1 MKDKDAEFFHVESAP
16 AHLRAADERMAAL
29 IDRVGE
35 LDLAP
40 RPAASAVSVLAR
52 NIIYQQLSGKA
63 AATIHGRFVDACGG
77 ENEVTAQRLATMHD
91 DELRGAGI
99 SRGKLAALRSLCE
112 YASEGM
118 LPELDALRQMNID
131 ELKAALT
138 PIRGI
143 GPWTVE
149 MLAIFWLGHPD
160 ILPVTD
166 LGIRKGMQILDGLP
180 ELPSAAQMTAR
191 AEPWQPY
198 RSVAS
203 RYLWKAVDIVF

>member
-1 MKDKDAEFFHVESAP
+1 MIDVEKALT
-16 AHLRAADERMAAL
+16 HLRGSDERMAAL

-40 RPAASAVSVLAR
+40 RPVTSTVSVLAR

-77 ENEVTAQRLATMHD
+77 EDAVTAERLAAMQD

-99 SRGKLAALRSLCE
+99 SGGKLAALRSLCE
-112 YASEGM
+112 HASGGL
-118 LPELDALRQMNID
+118 LPDVDVLSQMDID
-131 ELKAALT
+131 ELKATLT

-149 MLAIFWLGHPD
+149 MLAIFWLGLPD
-160 ILPVTD
+160 VLPVTD
-166 LGIRKGMQILDGLP
+166 LGVRKGMQLLDGLP
-180 ELPSAAQMTAR
+180 DLPGAAEMTAR
-191 AEPWQPY
+191 AVPWQPY

-203 RYLWKAVDIVF
+203 RYLWKAVDGVF

>member
-77 ENEVTAQRLATMHD
+77 ENEVTAQRLETLHEED
-91 DELRGAGI
+91 LRWAGI
-99 SRGKLAALRSLCE
+99 SRGTLE
-112 YASEGM
+112 
-118 LPELDALRQMNID
+118 ELLSI
-131 ELKAALT
+131 
-138 PIRGI
+138 
-143 GPWTVE
+143 
-149 MLAIFWLGHPD
+149 
-160 ILPVTD
+160 
-166 LGIRKGMQILDGLP
+166 
-180 ELPSAAQMTAR
+180 
-191 AEPWQPY
+191 
-198 RSVAS
+198 
-203 RYLWKAVDIVF
+203 